1 MNRGLFISKG
11 TGRDRDVLNG
21 LNLIN
26 VLMFKGEI
34 KQNVSFLILLKSKSS
49 RLMYELV
56 FFYHKKTTKQL
67 KTKLGKPNIV
77 VKVLI

>member
-1 MNRGLFISKG
+1 MNRRLFISKS

-26 VLMFKGEI
+26 VFMFKGEI

-56 FFYHKKTTKQL
+56 FFIIKKNN
-67 KTKLGKPNIV
+67 KTIKNQTW
-77 VKVLI
+77 